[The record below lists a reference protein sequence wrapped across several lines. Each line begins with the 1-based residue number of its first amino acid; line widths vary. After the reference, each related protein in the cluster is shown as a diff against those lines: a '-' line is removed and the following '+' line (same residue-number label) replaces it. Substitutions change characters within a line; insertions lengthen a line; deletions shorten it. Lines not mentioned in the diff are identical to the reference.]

1 VTSTGRALTLSDE
14 LPPCGSALNP
24 SLSAV
29 GDTHIV
35 AANGSDSERA
45 LIGQLLRRSGFG
57 ASGAEIDA
65 ALANGYQATVDGLFA
80 PVADPGAVATPAPAD
95 LVDPDESG
103 SSSPAAQKSAD
114 KERTAQKNDLLA
126 WWIARMT
133 AAQRPWTEKRTF
145 FWHGHYATS
154 ISKVRSAAMMLA
166 QNQTMRQSGGGDF
179 HTLMR
184 AMFTDPA
191 MMVWLDAEG
200 NTAKAP
206 NENLARESMELFS
219 LGVGNYAEDDVRA
232 AALAL
237 TGWRLDRTDGSAVFE
252 AKAHAAGPE
261 TILGK
266 TADFDVDSF
275 TDLLLA
281 QPANARFVAGRMWF
295 RFGSSAAMPADTLGR
310 LVAAYGPSWDLTALA
325 RAVFTDPRFV
335 SGSTVDTR
343 YALVKQPTEYV
354 VGVLRALKISP
365 PTSGSDKNSA
375 VLRDALNGM
384 GQLPFD
390 PPNVGGWPS
399 GLFWLTTAAIQS
411 RITFADW
418 AVKSGDIAA
427 VTDAATSSRIDAA
440 ANLLGV
446 DSFSDRTRGAL
457 SDVAA
462 DPEQLVGLALLS
474 PEYLVN

>member
-1 VTSTGRALTLSDE
+1 V
-14 LPPCGSALNP
+14 
-24 SLSAV
+24 AV
-29 GDTHIV
+29 
-35 AANGSDSERA
+35 NGGDSERA

-80 PVADPGAVATPAPAD
+80 PVADPGAAATPAPTD
-95 LVDPDESG
+95 LTNLDGPGSG
-103 SSSPAAQKSAD
+103 SAAAQKAVG
-114 KERTAQKNDLLA
+114 KERSAQQNELLA
-126 WWIARMT
+126 WWITRMT
-133 AAQRPWTEKRTF
+133 AARQPWVEKRTF

-154 ISKVRSAAMMLA
+154 IAKVHSAAMMLA
-166 QNQTMRQSGGGDF
+166 QNQTMRQLGGGDF

-184 AMFTDPA
+184 TMFTDPA

-219 LGVGNYAEDDVRA
+219 LGVGNYTEDDVRA

-237 TGWRLDRTDGSAVFE
+237 TGWRLDRTDDSALFE

-295 RFGSSAAMPADTLGR
+295 RLGSAAAVPADTLGR
-310 LVAAYGPSWDLTALA
+310 LVAAYGPTWDLTGLA

-335 SGSTVDTR
+335 SGSTSDTQ

-354 VGVLRALKISP
+354 VGVLRALKIQP
-365 PTSGSDKNSA
+365 PASGSDKNSA
-375 VLRDALNGM
+375 VLRNALNGM
-384 GQLPFD
+384 GQLPFA

-418 AVKSGDIAA
+418 AVKNGDLSA
-427 VTDAATSSRIDAA
+427 VTDAAASARIDTAGY
-440 ANLLGV
+440 LLGV

-457 SDVAA
+457 SDVAG

>member
-1 VTSTGRALTLSDE
+1 M
-14 LPPCGSALNP
+14 
-24 SLSAV
+24 
-29 GDTHIV
+29 
-35 AANGSDSERA
+35 AANGTDSERA

-57 ASGAEIDA
+57 ASGAEIDTA
-65 ALANGYQATVDGLFA
+65 TADGYQATVDGLFA
-80 PVADPGAVATPAPAD
+80 PVTDPGAVATP
-95 LVDPDESG
+95 DPTGLTDPVASSG
-103 SSSPAAQKSAD
+103 SAEAKKAAN
-114 KERTAQKNDLLA
+114 KERTAQGYDLLA
-126 WWIARMT
+126 WWITRMT

-145 FWHGHYATS
+145 FWHGHFATA
-154 ISKVRSAAMMLA
+154 ISKVRSAPMMLL
-166 QNQTMRQSGGGDF
+166 QNQTMRRLGGGDF

-219 LGVGNYAEDDVRA
+219 LGVGNYTEDDVRA

-237 TGWRLDRTDGSAVFE
+237 TGWKLNRGDDAAVFE
-252 AKAHAAGPE
+252 PRAHAAGPE

-266 TADFDVDSF
+266 SAAYDVDSF

-281 QPANARFVAGRMWF
+281 QPANARFLAERMWF
-295 RFGSSAAMPADTLGR
+295 RLGSSAAIPADTLSR
-310 LVAAYGPSWDLTALA
+310 LVVGYGPQWDLTALA
-325 RAVFTDPRFV
+325 RAVFTDPRFT
-335 SGSTVDTR
+335 SGVTTDTR

-354 VGVLRALKISP
+354 VGVLRALRITP
-365 PTSGSDKNSA
+365 PATGSDPDSA
-375 VLRDALNGM
+375 VLRAALDGL
-384 GQLPFD
+384 GQVPFD

-418 AVKSGDIAA
+418 AVQHGDVSA
-427 VTDAATSSRIDAA
+427 VTDAAVSARIDTA

-446 DSFSDRTRGAL
+446 DAFSDRTRGAL

-462 DPEQLVGLALLS
+462 DPQQLVALALLS
-474 PEYLVN
+474 PEYQVN